1 MTTNELTIHQD
12 NAADVIAHI
21 EKAFFD
27 IPFENSDFQNDA
39 FVVAAQITPE
49 RAYRAIGL
57 RMHAKLRA
65 LQESQ
70 FNRRKADIDVEEL
83 RAKIEDP
90 STSVWDRR
98 RAEVEVDRILSG
110 RTWGDKLINDAV
122 RELNCLYRHLSALP
136 AYTREQFEAGE
147 KRHFEQRLS
156 RQVAG
161 LTGAAESMLNM
172 NSDMPA
178 IADFERALSLLPPEG
193 RSSEALVALVDST
206 LTNLVPPADVRITA

>member
-1 MTTNELTIHQD
+1 MTNELTIHQD
-12 NAADVIAHI
+12 NAAAVIAHI
-21 EKAFFD
+21 QKAFFD
-27 IPFENSDFQNDA
+27 TPFENSDFQNDA
-39 FVVAAQITPE
+39 CVVAAQITPE

-70 FNRRKADIDVEEL
+70 FNRRKTDIDVEEL
-83 RAKIEDP
+83 RAKIADP
-90 STSVWDRR
+90 TVSIWDRR
-98 RAEVEVDRILSG
+98 RAEVEVDRILSS
-110 RTWGDKLINDAV
+110 RTWEDKLIHAAV
-122 RELNCLYRHLSALP
+122 RELNCLYKHLRALP

-161 LTGAAESMLNM
+161 LTGPAESMLNM

-178 IADFERALSLLPPEG
+178 IADFEQALTLLLPED
-193 RSSEALVALVDST
+193 RSSEALAALTSDT
-206 LTNLVPPADVRITA
+206 LTNLVPPANVRITA